1 MYWTTGSGRID
12 LKLTKKQA
20 GIGSHSGE
28 SQPDV
33 EYLRTIPA
41 IKRQLAK
48 IDPQILRDELSEY
61 GAWDGNE
68 LSNHDMNL
76 TRLLWIACGDIRE
89 EN

>member
-20 GIGSHSGE
+20 GIGSHPGE

-76 TRLLWIACGDIRE
+76 TRILWIACGDIRE

>member
-12 LKLTKKQA
+12 LNLTKKQA
-20 GIGSHSGE
+20 GIGSHPGE
-28 SQPDV
+28 CQPDI

-41 IKRQLAK
+41 IKRQLSK
-48 IDPQILRDELSEY
+48 IDPQILRDELDEY
-61 GAWDGNE
+61 GAWDENE

-76 TRLLWIACGDIRE
+76 TRLLWIACGDIQD

>member
-12 LKLTKKQA
+12 LNLTKKQA
-20 GIGSHSGE
+20 GIGSHPG
-28 SQPDV
+28 QCLPDI
-33 EYLRTIPA
+33 EYLRTVPA

-48 IDPQILRDELSEY
+48 IDPQILRDELDEY
-61 GAWDGNE
+61 GAWDENE

-76 TRLLWIACGDIRE
+76 TRLLWIACGDIQD